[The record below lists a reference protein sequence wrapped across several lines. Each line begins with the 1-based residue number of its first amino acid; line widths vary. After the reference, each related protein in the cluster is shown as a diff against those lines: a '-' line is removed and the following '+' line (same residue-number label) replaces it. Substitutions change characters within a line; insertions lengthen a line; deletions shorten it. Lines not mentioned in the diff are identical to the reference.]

1 MVDRSQSLGSDRR
14 HKVFCTLVHVCI
26 ELKRLR
32 SYNMLG
38 AVVCG
43 LHHECVAALLPSME
57 PSVAVPEQVDEFTHA
72 YRELVALGSWMDAG
86 RDFHTVATDGV
97 SRALPLLP
105 RMLAELIKFRSL
117 TAEAVDTP
125 NSSHQVNFANLMMEA
140 EMAEGL
146 LSCRSTYLPTMERQ
160 LVPQY
165 ELRSCIESV
174 RQVAVQL
181 SRQKAASDGLVLC
194 VLVVLVD

>member
-26 ELKRLR
+26 ELRRLR

-72 YRELVALGSWMDAG
+72 CRELVALGSWMDAD

-105 RMLAELIKFRSL
+105 RMLAELIKFQSL
-117 TAEAVDTP
+117 TAEAVGTP
-125 NSSHQVNFANLMMEA
+125 NSSHQVNFAKLMMEA

-160 LVPQY
+160 LVPQH

-174 RQVAVQL
+174 RQVAVQF
-181 SRQKAASDGLVLC
+181 
-194 VLVVLVD
+194 